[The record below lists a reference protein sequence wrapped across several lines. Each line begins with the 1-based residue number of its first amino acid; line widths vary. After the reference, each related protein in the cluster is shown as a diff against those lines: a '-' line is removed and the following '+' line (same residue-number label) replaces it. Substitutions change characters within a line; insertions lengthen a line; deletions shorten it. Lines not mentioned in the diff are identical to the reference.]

1 MQQQTKIF
9 IAAAVILVVLVFG
22 YVWFLSRAKA
32 PVIQSPTASSTQTAT
47 QIKPRSDVLVN
58 SAQPTSTGKSLQL
71 PTGFPTTIPVELGN
85 ITESFSA
92 FYQTHNATQYT
103 VTFTSAETVSAKWD
117 EYSAYMT
124 KAGYVM
130 NKTATN
136 KSKGTLSGS
145 LAKDNLLIVITTENN
160 KTTVHLTLLQ
170 QG

>member
-9 IAAAVILVVLVFG
+9 IAAAVILVVLVVG
-22 YVWFLSRAKA
+22 YVWFLGSTKT
-32 PVIQSPTASSTQTAT
+32 QNNQTQNTQTT
-47 QIKPRSDVLVN
+47 QVVQQAQPRSDVVVN

-71 PTGFPTTIPVELGN
+71 PAGFPTTIPVELAN
-85 ITESFSA
+85 VTESFSA

-103 VTFTSAETVSAKWD
+103 VTFTSAETISAKWD
-117 EYSAYMT
+117 EYNAYMT

-136 KSKGTLSGS
+136 KSKGTLSGI
-145 LAKDNLLIVITTENN
+145 LAKDNLLVVITTENN
-160 KTTVHLTLLQ
+160 KTTVHLTLLK